1 LSRPTIN
8 EVLGVLF
15 ATGYLIEDE
24 PDIGQRSFRSG
35 PAPRMLRFAAEVGHV
50 CGIDIGAEKILVKLA
65 RLDGEVVASVRVAT
79 PRLSTPAETI
89 RRVRNAVRIACTEA
103 GIGEVEVRQAAV
115 STPGIVDPSTGCV
128 FLAPQLRG
136 WEGLRLADRLA
147 LQCPVVVENEMHLAV
162 LGERWRGAAKGI
174 DDVVYIGLGVGIG
187 AGVVLGGRLH
197 RGLGGAAG
205 EIGYLPLT
213 VDADAVTGGRGAF
226 ETAAGAHAL
235 GARAQKLARG
245 RNGGLLRELAG
256 GDPTE
261 VTAATLFAAA
271 SAGDAAAAT
280 LISDEAKLL
289 AHAIA
294 TVALVLAPSVVIIGG
309 GLSRAGALLLD
320 PIQERLPALLP
331 VPPPQVLQS
340 TLGEDA
346 ATIGAIYVALQIT
359 DDRLYTT
366 VAGGER

>member
-1 LSRPTIN
+1 
-8 EVLGVLF
+8 
-15 ATGYLIEDE
+15 
-24 PDIGQRSFRSG
+24 
-35 PAPRMLRFAAEVGHV
+35 
-50 CGIDIGAEKILVKLA
+50 
-65 RLDGEVVASVRVAT
+65 
-79 PRLSTPAETI
+79 
-89 RRVRNAVRIACTEA
+89 
-103 GIGEVEVRQAAV
+103 
-115 STPGIVDPSTGCV
+115 
-128 FLAPQLRG
+128 
-136 WEGLRLADRLA
+136 
-147 LQCPVVVENEMHLAV
+147 
-162 LGERWRGAAKGI
+162 
-174 DDVVYIGLGVGIG
+174 
-187 AGVVLGGRLH
+187 
-197 RGLGGAAG
+197 
-205 EIGYLPLT
+205 
-213 VDADAVTGGRGAF
+213 
-226 ETAAGAHAL
+226 
-235 GARAQKLARG
+235 
-245 RNGGLLRELAG
+245 LAG